1 MKLANYTKAAALV
14 VGASL
19 VLAGCA
25 TTPAPADK
33 TAGETPRGGTLTIGA
48 LQDVPNW
55 DPGQAHVG
63 HLLQPYQA
71 AYDTLILREPDGKYS
86 PMLATKWEYNAEHT
100 ALTVDLRKDVTF
112 SDGAEFDAEAVK
124 ANLEHFKGANGRQ
137 ATQLAALESVKVVDA
152 DTVTINLAAPDPSFE
167 YYLSQAAGLMGSPK
181 SLGTEEIKAAPV
193 GSGPYVLDPTGSTAG
208 SQYTFTAR
216 EDYWNP
222 DLQKFDKIV
231 FKVLSDATARL
242 NAMVSGQVDVTLLD
256 ARSAAQAEGAG
267 KKLSANQV
275 DWTGLFLLDRNG
287 ELNPALGDVR
297 VRQAINYAL
306 DRKTMLKEIQLD
318 KGTVTTQVFGPESG
332 AYVAE
337 LDKAYPYDPKKA
349 KDLLAKAGYKDGLE
363 ITIPIF
369 NGLEAS
375 GALLVQ
381 QFADVGIT
389 LKLETIPPTNLQS
402 ELVSKKYAAIF
413 FFQFQ
418 GEPWANINGLISDT
432 AFYNAFKNTDP
443 KLQKLIDEVHFAG
456 EDAPE
461 KAQAVNKYVV
471 ENAWF
476 APLYRLDQMFFIDPS
491 KVTSTPQAQQAVPS
505 IYNFAPAA
513 KK

>member
-1 MKLANYTKAAALV
+1 MKLGTLAKGSALALAAGV
-14 VGASL
+14 

-25 TTPAPADK
+25 ATTPPAENTGDE
-33 TAGETPRGGTLTIGA
+33 AVPRGGTLTIGA
-48 LQDVPNW
+48 VQDVPNW

-71 AYDTLILREPDGKYS
+71 AYDTLILREPDGELS
-86 PMLATKWEYNAEHT
+86 PMLATKWEYNDDQT
-100 ALTVDLRKDVTF
+100 ALTVDLRTDVTF
-112 SDGAEFDAEAVK
+112 SDGVEFTADAVK
-124 ANLEHFKGANGRQ
+124 ANLEHFKSANGRQ
-137 ATQLAALESVKVVDA
+137 ASQLAALESVEVVDA
-152 DTVTINLAAPDPSFE
+152 DTVTINLAAPDPAFE
-167 YYLSQAAGLMGSPK
+167 LYLSQAAGLMGSPE
-181 SLGTEEIKAAPV
+181 SLGTEEIKATPV
-193 GSGPYVLDPTGSTAG
+193 GSGPYELDPTGSTAG

-231 FKVLSDATARL
+231 FKVLTDVTARL
-242 NAMVSGQVDVTLLD
+242 NAMVGGQVDITLLD
-256 ARSAAQAEGAG
+256 ARNAAQAEGAG
-267 KKLSANQV
+267 KELSSNQV
-275 DWTGLFLLDRNG
+275 DWTGLFLLDRDG

-306 DRKTMLKEIQLD
+306 DRETMLKEIQLD
-318 KGTVTTQVFGPESG
+318 MGTVTTQVFGPESG
-332 AYVAE
+332 AYVDA
-337 LDKAYPYDPKKA
+337 LDDEYPYDPEKA
-349 KDLLAKAGYKDGLE
+349 KDLLAEAGYEDGLE
-363 ITIPIF
+363 ITLPIF

-402 ELVSKKYAAIF
+402 ELVSKKYAAIL

-418 GEPWANINGLISDT
+418 GEPWVNINGLISET

-443 KLQKLIDEVHFAG
+443 ELQELIDEVHSAG
-456 EDAPE
+456 DGAAE
-461 KAQAVNKYVV
+461 KAKEVNKYVV

-476 APLYRLDQMFFIDPS
+476 APLYRLDQIVFIDPT
-491 KVTSTPQAQQAVPS
+491 KITSTPQMQQAVPS
-505 IYNFAPAA
+505 IYNIAPVA
-513 KK
+513 K